1 MKKRHW
7 INVYVAGLYHA
18 AIHPRSHYVAT
29 VPIEFDDVADNQ

>member
-1 MKKRHW
+1 MKFGGD
-7 INVYVAGLYHA
+7 IYVTEAVARA